1 MTILVAILCYSFMFL
16 VSVVSVMV
24 AVAVGVGGTLLSCN
38 YDPSAVSQH
47 SLVAPPLEVPL
58 PLPRSSDPR
67 PPTPLH

>member
-47 SLVAPPLEVPL
+47 SLVAPPL
-58 PLPRSSDPR
+58 
-67 PPTPLH
+67 

>member
-1 MTILVAILCYSFMFL
+1 MFV

-24 AVAVGVGGTLLSCN
+24 AVAVRVQGTLLSCN
-38 YDPSAVSQH
+38 YDPAAVNQH

-58 PLPRSSDPR
+58 PLPRNSDPR